1 MKYVNSTYLKTLCT
15 TECLQVFLKNFEM
28 TNFFVSLKVFSDKL
42 TKSFFLT
49 FKQTLSH
56 NFIIFGIK

>member
-42 TKSFFLT
+42 TKSFF
-49 FKQTLSH
+49 F
-56 NFIIFGIK
+56 